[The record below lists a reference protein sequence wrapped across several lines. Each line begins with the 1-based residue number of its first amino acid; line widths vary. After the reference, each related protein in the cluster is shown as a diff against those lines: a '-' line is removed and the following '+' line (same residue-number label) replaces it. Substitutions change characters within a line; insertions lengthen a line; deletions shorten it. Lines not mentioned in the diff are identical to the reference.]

1 MLGRT
6 AFSGVS
12 LVLLLTGCGGADS
25 NGLFESPSDGTGDA
39 GANVGGSSQAGTG
52 GAGSGGT
59 NTGGSETGGT
69 NTGGTNTGGTNA
81 GGTNAGGTNAGGTNT
96 GGTNTGG
103 TNTGGTNAGG
113 TNSGGTNSG
122 GTNTGGTNT
131 GGTNTGGTN
140 TGGSGQVTPGH
151 VLCGTAPCDVWAG
164 NVCCKPLGGFFPG
177 GGFPTCL
184 NEIAPCVST
193 EFAPAVEIECDGPED
208 CAPGDVCC
216 GEYDI
221 VSTGDG
227 NGVARYTQLSCKSS
241 CGSIQ
246 DEEAVICGNSNA
258 GCRPGEFCRDSTVL
272 EGYRICVQP

>member
-59 NTGGSETGGT
+59 NTGGSE
-69 NTGGTNTGGTNA
+69 
-81 GGTNAGGTNAGGTNT
+81 T